1 MRELVLRELVE
12 NVALVLVPVAPAQE
26 PPAAALPVA
35 LDAGI
40 VPGRDIVIPQ
50 QERPVA
56 AARRTSGMRLQS
68 MHGFGVCPAQY
79 SATK

>member
-12 NVALVLVPVAPAQE
+12 NVALILVPVAPAQE

-50 QERPVA
+50 QERPVEQRA
-56 AARRTSGMRLQS
+56 ELQTAVAVDARVR
-68 MHGFGVCPAQY
+68 VCPAQY